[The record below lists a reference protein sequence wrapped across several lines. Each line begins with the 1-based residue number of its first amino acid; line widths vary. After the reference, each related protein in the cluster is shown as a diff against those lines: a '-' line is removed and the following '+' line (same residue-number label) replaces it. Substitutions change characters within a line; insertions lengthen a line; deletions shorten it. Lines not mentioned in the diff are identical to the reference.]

1 MGVQM
6 RMLDRAGVTYRLAPP
21 GARIAGGRLEANAE
35 FPGTPI
41 EYRMGGTAW
50 RRYDGPVAVTGAVT
64 GAVELRTRT
73 PDGRRASRTVTV
85 SP

>member
-6 RMLDRAGVTYRLAPP
+6 RLLDRAGVTYRLAPP
-21 GARIAGGRLEANAE
+21 GARIANGRLEANTE
-35 FPGTPI
+35 FAGTPI
-41 EYRMGGTAW
+41 EYRSGGSAW
-50 RRYDGPVAVTGAVT
+50 TRYTGPVAVK

>member
-6 RMLDRAGVTYRLAPP
+6 RLLDRAGVTYRLAPP
-21 GARIAGGRLEANAE
+21 GARVSGGKLEANAE
-35 FPGTPI
+35 FAGTPI
-41 EYRMGGTAW
+41 EYRTGGSSWT
-50 RRYDGPVAVTGAVT
+50 RYTGPVAVTGAV
-64 GAVELRTRT
+64 ELRIRT